1 MGQWNVSRRTVLG
14 VTVKSAAV
22 TALVAGSTLTT
33 NGCGTTDWYPYDV
46 TPDVYVLRSL
56 IAEKKRMVA
65 RYGRSLADAVEP
77 TELLEGFLEHHLTHL
92 DALLSALPEGV
103 GPEASEEETENGEG
117 GSSSAEDEPAEPDV
131 PLDVAGLRVLEAAA
145 ASARLDQAAAVMD
158 PGLAQLVSGIGA
170 CEAGHAHLLD
180 EL

>member
-14 VTVKSAAV
+14 VTVKGAAV
-22 TALVAGSTLTT
+22 TALAAGSTMASS
-33 NGCGTTDWYPYDV
+33 GCGTTDWYPYDV

-65 RYGRSLADAVEP
+65 RYELALADAVEP
-77 TELLEGFLEHHLTHL
+77 TGLLEGFLEHHLAHL

-103 GPEASEEETENGEG
+103 GPQAPEEESEDGPT
-117 GSSSAEDEPAEPDV
+117 SMEDEPAEPSS

-145 ASARLDQAAAVMD
+145 ASARLDQAAAVTD

-170 CEAGHAHLLD
+170 CEAGHAHLFD